1 MNDLKKDKSIYL
13 SLLIA
18 LLISF
23 IFGMFFITIL
33 SSTDKVTLKE
43 YITNFFTSI
52 KQGKIISLYK
62 TLINNNLG
70 ILITSILAFSVV
82 LFPLVIVI
90 IFYKGFTLAFTI
102 TSLIYTFKIKGI
114 ILAIVYVFPSLIF
127 NLVFYFI
134 MCYYSFKLSLIL
146 FNKAINKDTTN
157 INKFLKK
164 YLVIILVCI
173 SFVSLFSLYD
183 TYLLSILFFILTP
196 QQWRCNRNYY
206 TSNHYY

>member
-1 MNDLKKDKSIYL
+1 MKLINLIMNDLKKDKSIYL

-18 LLISF
+18 LIISF

-70 ILITSILAFSVV
+70 ILVTSILAFSVV

-183 TYLLSILFFILTP
+183 TYLLPSLIKLV
-196 QQWRCNRNYY
+196 Y
-206 TSNHYY
+206 

>member
-1 MNDLKKDKSIYL
+1 MKLINLIMNDLKKDKSIYL

-146 FNKAINKDTTN
+146 FNKVINKDSTN

-164 YLVIILVCI
+164 YLVIIIVCI
-173 SFVSLFSLYD
+173 AFVSLFSLYD
-183 TYLLSILFFILTP
+183 TYLLPSLIKLV
-196 QQWRCNRNYY
+196 Y
-206 TSNHYY
+206 

>member
-1 MNDLKKDKSIYL
+1 MKLINLIMNDLKKDKSIYL

-33 SSTDKVTLKE
+33 SSTDKATLKE

-146 FNKAINKDTTN
+146 FNKVINKDTTN

-173 SFVSLFSLYD
+173 AFVSLFSLYD
-183 TYLLSILFFILTP
+183 TYLLPSLIKLV
-196 QQWRCNRNYY
+196 Y
-206 TSNHYY
+206 

>member
-1 MNDLKKDKSIYL
+1 MKLINLIMNDLKKDKSIYL

-18 LLISF
+18 LIISF

-114 ILAIVYVFPSLIF
+114 ILAIVYVFPSLVF

-183 TYLLSILFFILTP
+183 TYLLPSLIKLV
-196 QQWRCNRNYY
+196 Y
-206 TSNHYY
+206 

>member
-1 MNDLKKDKSIYL
+1 MKLINLIMNDLKKDKSIYL

-183 TYLLSILFFILTP
+183 TYLLPSLIKLV
-196 QQWRCNRNYY
+196 Y
-206 TSNHYY
+206 

>member
-1 MNDLKKDKSIYL
+1 MKLINLIMNDLKKDKSIYL

-114 ILAIVYVFPSLIF
+114 ILPIVYVFPSLIF

-173 SFVSLFSLYD
+173 AFVSLFSLYD
-183 TYLLSILFFILTP
+183 TYLLPSLIKLV
-196 QQWRCNRNYY
+196 Y
-206 TSNHYY
+206 

>member
-146 FNKAINKDTTN
+146 FNKVINNGTTN

-173 SFVSLFSLYD
+173 AFVSLFSLYD
-183 TYLLSILFFILTP
+183 TYLLPSLIKLV
-196 QQWRCNRNYY
+196 Y
-206 TSNHYY
+206 

>member
-1 MNDLKKDKSIYL
+1 MNDLKKDKSIYV

-23 IFGMFFITIL
+23 VFGMFFITIL
-33 SSTDKVTLKE
+33 SSADKVTLKE

-62 TLINNNLG
+62 TLINNNIG
-70 ILITSILAFSVV
+70 ILITALLAFSVI

-114 ILAIVYVFPSLIF
+114 ILAIIYVFPSLIF

-146 FNKAINKDTTN
+146 FNKVINKDTTN

-164 YLVIILVCI
+164 YLVIILVCTI
-173 SFVSLFSLYD
+173 FVSLFSLYD
-183 TYLLSILFFILTP
+183 TYLLPSLIKLV
-196 QQWRCNRNYY
+196 Y
-206 TSNHYY
+206 

>member
-1 MNDLKKDKSIYL
+1 MKLIKLIMNDLKKDKSIYL

-127 NLVFYFI
+127 NLVFYFV

-183 TYLLSILFFILTP
+183 TYLLPSLIKLV
-196 QQWRCNRNYY
+196 Y
-206 TSNHYY
+206 

>member
-1 MNDLKKDKSIYL
+1 MKLINLIMNDLKKDKSIYL

-18 LLISF
+18 LIISF

-134 MCYYSFKLSLIL
+134 
-146 FNKAINKDTTN
+146 
-157 INKFLKK
+157 
-164 YLVIILVCI
+164 
-173 SFVSLFSLYD
+173 
-183 TYLLSILFFILTP
+183 FILIFL
-196 QQWRCNRNYY
+196 R
-206 TSNHYY
+206 

>member
-1 MNDLKKDKSIYL
+1 MKFINLIMNDLKKDKSIYV

-23 IFGMFFITIL
+23 VFGMFFITIL

-70 ILITSILAFSVV
+70 ILITALLAFSVI

-114 ILAIVYVFPSLIF
+114 ILAIIYVFPSLIF
-127 NLVFYFI
+127 NLLFYFI

-146 FNKAINKDTTN
+146 FNKVINKDTTN

-164 YLVIILVCI
+164 YLVIILVCTI
-173 SFVSLFSLYD
+173 FVSLFSLYD
-183 TYLLSILFFILTP
+183 TYLLPSLIKLV
-196 QQWRCNRNYY
+196 Y
-206 TSNHYY
+206 

>member
-1 MNDLKKDKSIYL
+1 MRLIKAIINDLKKDKSIYI

-18 LLISF
+18 LIISL

-33 SSTDKVTLKE
+33 NSSDKVTLKE
-43 YITNFFTSI
+43 YITNFFNSI
-52 KQGKIISLYK
+52 KQGKVISIYK

-70 ILITSILAFSVV
+70 ILIIALLSFSII

-114 ILAIVYVFPSLIF
+114 ILAFFYVFPSLIF

-146 FNKAINKDTTN
+146 FNRVINKESTN

-164 YLVIILVCI
+164 YLIVILVCVA
-173 SFVSLFSLYD
+173 FVSLFSLYD
-183 TYLLSILFFILTP
+183 TYLLPSLIKLV
-196 QQWRCNRNYY
+196 Y
-206 TSNHYY
+206 

>member
-1 MNDLKKDKSIYL
+1 
-13 SLLIA
+13 
-18 LLISF
+18 
-23 IFGMFFITIL
+23 MFFITIL
-33 SSTDKVTLKE
+33 NSSDKVTLKE
-43 YITNFFTSI
+43 YITNFFNSI
-52 KQGKIISLYK
+52 KQGKVISIYK

-70 ILITSILAFSVV
+70 ILITALLSFSII

-114 ILAIVYVFPSLIF
+114 ILTFFYVFPSLIF

-146 FNKAINKDTTN
+146 FNRVINKESTN

-164 YLVIILVCI
+164 YLIVILVCVA
-173 SFVSLFSLYD
+173 FVSLFSLYD
-183 TYLLSILFFILTP
+183 TYLLPSLIKLV
-196 QQWRCNRNYY
+196 Y
-206 TSNHYY
+206 

>member
-1 MNDLKKDKSIYL
+1 MKLINLIMNDLKKDKSIYL

-18 LLISF
+18 LIISF

-173 SFVSLFSLYD
+173 AFVSLFSLYD
-183 TYLLSILFFILTP
+183 TYLLPSLIKLV
-196 QQWRCNRNYY
+196 Y
-206 TSNHYY
+206 

>member
-1 MNDLKKDKSIYL
+1 MKLINLIMNDLKKDKSIYV
-13 SLLIA
+13 SLIIA

-43 YITNFFTSI
+43 YITNFFASI

-70 ILITSILAFSVV
+70 ILITAILAFSVV

-146 FNKAINKDTTN
+146 FNKVINKDTAN

-164 YLVIILVCI
+164 YLVIILICI
-173 SFVSLFSLYD
+173 VFVSLFSLYD
-183 TYLLSILFFILTP
+183 TYLLPSLIKLV
-196 QQWRCNRNYY
+196 Y
-206 TSNHYY
+206 

>member
-13 SLLIA
+13 SLLTA

-183 TYLLSILFFILTP
+183 TYLLPSLIKLV
-196 QQWRCNRNYY
+196 Y
-206 TSNHYY
+206 

>member
-1 MNDLKKDKSIYL
+1 MKLINLIMNDLKKDKSIYV

-43 YITNFFTSI
+43 YITNFFASI

-70 ILITSILAFSVV
+70 ILITAILAFSVV

-146 FNKAINKDTTN
+146 FNKVINKDTAN

-164 YLVIILVCI
+164 YLVIILICI
-173 SFVSLFSLYD
+173 VFVSLFSLYD
-183 TYLLSILFFILTP
+183 TYLLPSLIKLV
-196 QQWRCNRNYY
+196 Y
-206 TSNHYY
+206 

>member
-13 SLLIA
+13 SLLTA

-23 IFGMFFITIL
+23 ICGMFFITIL

-146 FNKAINKDTTN
+146 FNKVINNGTTN

-173 SFVSLFSLYD
+173 AFVSLFSLYD
-183 TYLLSILFFILTP
+183 TYLLPSLIKLV
-196 QQWRCNRNYY
+196 Y
-206 TSNHYY
+206 

>member
-1 MNDLKKDKSIYL
+1 MKLINLIMNDLKKDKSIYL

-18 LLISF
+18 LIISF

-33 SSTDKVTLKE
+33 SSTEKVKLKE
-43 YITNFFTSI
+43 YITNIFTSI
-52 KQGKIISLYK
+52 KQGKISSLYK

-183 TYLLSILFFILTP
+183 TYLLPSLIKLV
-196 QQWRCNRNYY
+196 Y
-206 TSNHYY
+206 

>member
-1 MNDLKKDKSIYL
+1 MKLINLIMNDLKKDKSIYL

-18 LLISF
+18 LIISF

-33 SSTDKVTLKE
+33 SSTDKATLKE

-146 FNKAINKDTTN
+146 FNKVINKDTTN

-173 SFVSLFSLYD
+173 AFVSLFSLYD
-183 TYLLSILFFILTP
+183 TYLLPSLIKLV
-196 QQWRCNRNYY
+196 Y
-206 TSNHYY
+206 

>member
-13 SLLIA
+13 SLLTA

-173 SFVSLFSLYD
+173 AFVSLFSLYD
-183 TYLLSILFFILTP
+183 TYLLPSLIKLV
-196 QQWRCNRNYY
+196 Y
-206 TSNHYY
+206 

>member
-1 MNDLKKDKSIYL
+1 MKLINLIMNDLKKDKSIYV
-13 SLLIA
+13 SLIIA

-183 TYLLSILFFILTP
+183 TYLLPSLIKLV
-196 QQWRCNRNYY
+196 Y
-206 TSNHYY
+206 

>member
-146 FNKAINKDTTN
+146 FNKVINNGTTN

-183 TYLLSILFFILTP
+183 TYLLPSLIKLV
-196 QQWRCNRNYY
+196 Y
-206 TSNHYY
+206 

>member
-1 MNDLKKDKSIYL
+1 MRWNNLKLINLIMNDLKKDKSIYL

-18 LLISF
+18 LIISF

-173 SFVSLFSLYD
+173 SFVSLFSLYE
-183 TYLLSILFFILTP
+183 TYLLPSLIKFV
-196 QQWRCNRNYY
+196 Y
-206 TSNHYY
+206 

>member
-1 MNDLKKDKSIYL
+1 MKLINLIMNDLKKDKSIYV
-13 SLLIA
+13 SLIIA

-146 FNKAINKDTTN
+146 FNKVINNDTTN

-173 SFVSLFSLYD
+173 AFVSLFSLYD
-183 TYLLSILFFILTP
+183 TYLLPSLIKLV
-196 QQWRCNRNYY
+196 Y
-206 TSNHYY
+206 

>member
-1 MNDLKKDKSIYL
+1 MKLINLIMNDLKKDKSIYL

-23 IFGMFFITIL
+23 IFGMLFITIL

-146 FNKAINKDTTN
+146 FNKVINKDSTN

-173 SFVSLFSLYD
+173 AFVSLFSLYD
-183 TYLLSILFFILTP
+183 TYLLPSLIKLV
-196 QQWRCNRNYY
+196 Y
-206 TSNHYY
+206 

>member
-1 MNDLKKDKSIYL
+1 MKLINLIMNDLKKDKSIYL
-13 SLLIA
+13 SLIIA

-43 YITNFFTSI
+43 YITNFFASI

-70 ILITSILAFSVV
+70 ILITAILAFSVV

-146 FNKAINKDTTN
+146 FNKVINKDATN

-164 YLVIILVCI
+164 YLVIILICI
-173 SFVSLFSLYD
+173 VFVSLFSLYD
-183 TYLLSILFFILTP
+183 TYLLPSLIKLV
-196 QQWRCNRNYY
+196 Y
-206 TSNHYY
+206 

>member
-1 MNDLKKDKSIYL
+1 MKIIKIITNDLKKDKSIYV

-18 LLISF
+18 LLISL

-43 YITNFFTSI
+43 YITNFFNSI
-52 KQGKIISLYK
+52 KQGDVINIFKI
-62 TLINNNLG
+62 LINNNLG
-70 ILITSILAFSVV
+70 ILITAILAFSVI
-82 LFPLVIVI
+82 LFPLVIGI

-114 ILAIVYVFPSLIF
+114 ILAFLYVFPSLIL

-146 FNKAINKDTTN
+146 FNKVINKDTTN

-164 YLVIILVCI
+164 YLVILIICVV
-173 SFVSLFSLYD
+173 FVSVLSLYD
-183 TYLLSILFFILTP
+183 AYLLPNLIKLV
-196 QQWRCNRNYY
+196 Y
-206 TSNHYY
+206 

>member
-18 LLISF
+18 LIISF

-33 SSTDKVTLKE
+33 SSTDKATLKE

-146 FNKAINKDTTN
+146 FNKVINKDTTN

-173 SFVSLFSLYD
+173 AFVSLFSLYD
-183 TYLLSILFFILTP
+183 TYLLPSLIKLV
-196 QQWRCNRNYY
+196 Y
-206 TSNHYY
+206 

>member
-1 MNDLKKDKSIYL
+1 MKLINLIMNDLKKDKSIYV
-13 SLLIA
+13 SLIIA

-146 FNKAINKDTTN
+146 FNKVINNGTTN

-173 SFVSLFSLYD
+173 AFVSLFSLYD
-183 TYLLSILFFILTP
+183 TYLLPSLIKLV
-196 QQWRCNRNYY
+196 Y
-206 TSNHYY
+206 

>member
-1 MNDLKKDKSIYL
+1 MDDLKKDKSIYL

-18 LLISF
+18 LIISF

-183 TYLLSILFFILTP
+183 TYLLPSLIKLV
-196 QQWRCNRNYY
+196 Y
-206 TSNHYY
+206 

>member
-1 MNDLKKDKSIYL
+1 MKLINLIMNDLKKDKSIYV
-13 SLLIA
+13 SLIIA

-146 FNKAINKDTTN
+146 FNKVINKDSTN

-164 YLVIILVCI
+164 YLVIIIVCI
-173 SFVSLFSLYD
+173 AFVSLFSLYD
-183 TYLLSILFFILTP
+183 TYLLPSLIKLV
-196 QQWRCNRNYY
+196 Y
-206 TSNHYY
+206 

>member
-1 MNDLKKDKSIYL
+1 MKLINVIMNDLKKDKSIYL

-146 FNKAINKDTTN
+146 FNKVINKDTTN

-164 YLVIILVCI
+164 YLVIIIVCI
-173 SFVSLFSLYD
+173 AFVSLFSLYD
-183 TYLLSILFFILTP
+183 TYLLPSLIKLV
-196 QQWRCNRNYY
+196 Y
-206 TSNHYY
+206 

>member
-1 MNDLKKDKSIYL
+1 MKLINLIMNDLKKDKSIYV
-13 SLLIA
+13 SLIIA

-33 SSTDKVTLKE
+33 SNTDKVTLKE

-70 ILITSILAFSVV
+70 ILITAILAFSVV

-146 FNKAINKDTTN
+146 FNKVINKDATN

-164 YLVIILVCI
+164 YLVIILICI
-173 SFVSLFSLYD
+173 VFVSLFSLYD
-183 TYLLSILFFILTP
+183 TYLLPSLIKLV
-196 QQWRCNRNYY
+196 Y
-206 TSNHYY
+206 

>member
-1 MNDLKKDKSIYL
+1 MKFINLIMNDLKKDKCIYV

-23 IFGMFFITIL
+23 VFGMFFITIL
-33 SSTDKVTLKE
+33 SSADKVTLKE
-43 YITNFFTSI
+43 YITNFFISI
-52 KQGKIISLYK
+52 KQGKIIDLYK
-62 TLINNNLG
+62 TLINNNIG
-70 ILITSILAFSVV
+70 ILITALLAFSVI

-114 ILAIVYVFPSLIF
+114 ILAIIYVFPSLIF

-146 FNKAINKDTTN
+146 FNKVINKDTTN

-164 YLVIILVCI
+164 YLVIILVCVI
-173 SFVSLFSLYD
+173 FVSLFSLYD
-183 TYLLSILFFILTP
+183 TYLLPSLIKLV
-196 QQWRCNRNYY
+196 Y
-206 TSNHYY
+206 

>member
-13 SLLIA
+13 SLIIA

-43 YITNFFTSI
+43 YITNFFASI
-52 KQGKIISLYK
+52 KQGKIISLYN

-70 ILITSILAFSVV
+70 ILITAILAFSVV

-146 FNKAINKDTTN
+146 FNKVINKDATN

-164 YLVIILVCI
+164 YLVIILICI
-173 SFVSLFSLYD
+173 VFVSLFSLYD
-183 TYLLSILFFILTP
+183 TYLLPSLIKLV
-196 QQWRCNRNYY
+196 Y
-206 TSNHYY
+206 

>member
-1 MNDLKKDKSIYL
+1 MKLIKLIMNDLKKDKSIYL

-127 NLVFYFI
+127 NLVFYFV

-146 FNKAINKDTTN
+146 FNKAINKETTN

-173 SFVSLFSLYD
+173 AFVSLFSLYD
-183 TYLLSILFFILTP
+183 TYLLPSLIKLV
-196 QQWRCNRNYY
+196 Y
-206 TSNHYY
+206 

>member
-1 MNDLKKDKSIYL
+1 MKLINLIMNDLKKDKSIYL

-18 LLISF
+18 LIISF

-146 FNKAINKDTTN
+146 FNKIINKDATN

-173 SFVSLFSLYD
+173 AFVSLFSLYD
-183 TYLLSILFFILTP
+183 TYLLPSLIKLV
-196 QQWRCNRNYY
+196 Y
-206 TSNHYY
+206 

>member
-1 MNDLKKDKSIYL
+1 MNDLKKDKSIYV
-13 SLLIA
+13 SLIIA

-43 YITNFFTSI
+43 YITNFFDSI

-70 ILITSILAFSVV
+70 ILITAILAFSVV

-102 TSLIYTFKIKGI
+102 TSLIYSFKIKGI

-146 FNKAINKDTTN
+146 FNKVINKDTAN

-164 YLVIILVCI
+164 YLVIILICI
-173 SFVSLFSLYD
+173 VFVSLFSLYD
-183 TYLLSILFFILTP
+183 TYLLPSLIKLV
-196 QQWRCNRNYY
+196 Y
-206 TSNHYY
+206 

>member
-1 MNDLKKDKSIYL
+1 MRLIKAIINDLKKDKSIYI

-18 LLISF
+18 LIISL

-33 SSTDKVTLKE
+33 NSSDKVTLKE
-43 YITNFFTSI
+43 YITNFFNSI
-52 KQGKIISLYK
+52 KQGKVISIYK

-70 ILITSILAFSVV
+70 ILIISLLSFSII

-114 ILAIVYVFPSLIF
+114 ILAFFYVFPSLIF

-146 FNKAINKDTTN
+146 FNRVINKESTN

-164 YLVIILVCI
+164 YLIVILVCVV
-173 SFVSLFSLYD
+173 FVSLFSLYD
-183 TYLLSILFFILTP
+183 TYLLPSLIKLV
-196 QQWRCNRNYY
+196 Y
-206 TSNHYY
+206 